1 MGDKIDKEI
10 YMYLSTADSSFTAT
24 TISSLGV
31 KECNYQSKGHGF
43 ALVIFVFFV
52 LLTCIY
58 LFLLVLVFYLLSIIL
73 F

>member
-1 MGDKIDKEI
+1 
-10 YMYLSTADSSFTAT
+10 MYLSTADSSFTAT
-24 TISSLGV
+24 AISSLGV
-31 KECNYQSKGHGF
+31 KESNYQSKGHGF
-43 ALVIFVFFV
+43 ALVIFVFLV

>member
-31 KECNYQSKGHGF
+31 KECVKAMGLH
-43 ALVIFVFFV
+43 
-52 LLTCIY
+52 
-58 LFLLVLVFYLLSIIL
+58 
-73 F
+73 